1 MLRVQLAGTPA
12 NEIGDMRGIAGIF
25 GTAAFAAMAGEAL
38 AVHPA
43 QAVCSVFDRHP
54 CAPTVCSVYRRRP
67 CLPEYDLP
75 IGQDLRLTIRSDKYD
90 ENAQRVEKIDT
101 IGDLFAALR
110 ACWTPVPPA
119 DLPPDMQMSVRLSF
133 KRNGE
138 LVAAPRITYVSAGVS
153 SQARERFHGAIMAAL
168 ERCQPLPFAN
178 GLGGA
183 VAGRPI
189 AIRYVENG
197 TMHTEKP

>member
-1 MLRVQLAGTPA
+1 MP
-12 NEIGDMRGIAGIF
+12 GIAGVL
-25 GTAAFAAMAGEAL
+25 GTVAFAAGALAGEAL
-38 AVHPA
+38 AVNPA
-43 QAVCSVFDRHP
+43 RATCSVFDRHP
-54 CAPTVCSVYRRRP
+54 CTPTVCSVFRRRP
-67 CLPEYDLP
+67 CAPEFDPP
-75 IGQDLRLTIRSDKYD
+75 IGQDLRLTIRSDEYD
-90 ENAQRVEKIDT
+90 EHAQRVDTVGT

-110 ACWTPVPPA
+110 ACWTPAPPA

-138 LVAAPRITYVSAGVS
+138 LVGAPRVTYVSAGAPR
-153 SQARERFHGAIMAAL
+153 QARERFHDAIMAAL
-168 ERCQPLPFAN
+168 DRCQPLPFTG